1 MTSGGNQFTGRICR
15 AGAAERVVCR
25 YHEPSESDEPGG
37 SSDTAGR
44 APRQEGV
51 LLSRVSPSTRGAC
64 LPVGRRSRSGSA
76 DDQGARRA
84 TFVVEWSLE
93 AVEVTSVSEPP
104 GPTASRAVSGLLVAL
119 PDGRCP
125 ACVTTRPEAGAD
137 GVGLCPTCGSAVEI
151 SGSEAPARR
160 PAPVGLELVVDL
172 RDAVGDAAE
181 TGRAGTGRA
190 NSAG

>member
-1 MTSGGNQFTGRICR
+1 MRSGGNHFTGRICR
-15 AGAAERVVCR
+15 ADAAERVVCR
-25 YHEPSESDEPGG
+25 HHEPAESADPGG
-37 SSDTAGR
+37 LSDAAGR

-51 LLSRVSPSTRGAC
+51 LHSRVSPATRGAC
-64 LPVGRRSRSGSA
+64 LPAGRRSPSGSA
-76 DDQGARRA
+76 DDQGACRA

-93 AVEVTSVSEPP
+93 AVEVTSVPEPS

-119 PDGRCP
+119 PDGWCP

-172 RDAVGDAAE
+172 RDAVGDAAG